1 MSFLLLVVG
10 AIFGAILCGGI
21 LQNEAWGAGVVFG
34 AISGLFIARWRILAA
49 RVSQLE
55 RDLVA
60 LRNARISKSMDSD
73 KARFDATA
81 QTVTLRDEPAA
92 DLDVPTAI
100 PPANVSNNATAPIPA
115 RVYVPQAQPS
125 VPADQP
131 VDAMSASDA
140 PAVLMPSQN
149 ANRITVPPAP
159 RPVSRRE
166 PDSIERGLSA
176 IKRWFTEGNV
186 PVKIGVLVLFAGVVA
201 LIKYATDQG
210 WLSLPIELRLAAIAA
225 ATLAALVFA
234 WRKREQKRSFALSLQ
249 GGCIGILMM
258 LVFSAFR
265 VYHLI
270 PSGAAFALLLI
281 LVVGISVLA
290 VLQDAIALAVLG
302 IIGGFLSPILV
313 STGGG
318 SHVVLFSY
326 YALLNTAILGIAW
339 RKPWRVLN
347 LIGFAFTFG
356 IGSAWGVLSY
366 QPQNLAS
373 TAPFL
378 ILFWL
383 FYLVIPVLYAL
394 RQAPDR
400 RDFIDATL
408 VFGTPLIAFPLL
420 AGLLHGDRLTLAFS
434 AVLAAAV
441 YTTLAWV
448 LLRRFSLKL
457 LGESHALLALG
468 FATLAVPLALSAR
481 TTACAWALE
490 GAALV
495 WLGLRQERRLPRWI
509 GYALQLA
516 AAFSLAVHFNPEHIP
531 VRETQVIFNG
541 TFFCALLISLAGFVS
556 ARLLSL
562 RDSKA
567 PLSHAMFWWAL
578 GWWYLLGGNEIQTFA
593 AESLKTLWAFGFVSI
608 SAWIG
613 AELLRRLRWQDCA
626 LPAVIIFPLA
636 LPMIGIIA
644 FEQHGPLEGY
654 AIPVWAIWLLA
665 ALRSL
670 HNLQPA
676 LSKGMSV
683 LQFIF
688 LWALVLLLGTEFGHL
703 ADVHFSL
710 APIWVVLAGLLPFAT
725 LFWLTLERK
734 SLVHYPLPALG
745 DSLRTALLA
754 TLGIVLGLFLLLGL
768 FVEGHA
774 TPLPYV
780 PLLNPLELAQCLVA
794 LLMLRWYRSTDH
806 NSGSAI
812 SQEAGLRVFALFG
825 FALLTSITLRSV
837 HFLANLPWNEHLFD
851 ATVTQASLS
860 LVWSAVGIAA
870 MLFGAKRKIRG
881 AWIGG
886 AALMGVVL
894 VKLILI
900 DRQHLGDLPG
910 ILSFLAV
917 GVLLL
922 VVGYF
927 APVPPRKLTT
937 INGDSE

>member
-21 LQNEAWGAGVVFG
+21 FHNEAWGAGLVFG
-34 AISGLFIARWRILAA
+34 AISGLFVARWRILAT

-60 LRNARISKSMDSD
+60 LRNARISKAMDTD
-73 KARFDATA
+73 KARIDATA
-81 QTVTLRDEPAA
+81 HSVTLRDEP
-92 DLDVPTAI
+92 PTGFDFPSSI
-100 PPANVSNNATAPIPA
+100 PSANATTPIPA
-115 RVYVPQAQPS
+115 RVYIPQAQTTT
-125 VPADQP
+125 PADRP
-131 VDAMSASDA
+131 AAGALEPDA
-140 PAVLMPSQN
+140 PMASQN
-149 ANRITVPPAP
+149 PDRVATPALP
-159 RPVSRRE
+159 RPAIRHE
-166 PDSIERGLSA
+166 PDSIERAITA

-186 PVKIGVLVLFAGVVA
+186 PVKIGVLVLFAGIAA
-201 LIKYATDQG
+201 LIKYAADQG

-225 ATLAALVFA
+225 VTLAGLVFA
-234 WRKREQKRSFALSLQ
+234 WRKRAQNRSFALSLQ

-265 VYHLI
+265 VYQLI
-270 PSGAAFALLLI
+270 PAGAAFALLLI
-281 LVVGISVLA
+281 LVAGIGVLA

-313 STGGG
+313 STGSGN
-318 SHVVLFSY
+318 HVALFSY
-326 YALLNTAILGIAW
+326 YALLNAAILGIAW
-339 RKPWRVLN
+339 RIPWRVLN

-356 IGSAWGVLSY
+356 IGIAWGVLIY
-366 QPQNLAS
+366 RPENLAS
-373 TAPFL
+373 TQPFL

-383 FYLVIPVLYAL
+383 FYLAIPVLYAL
-394 RQAPDR
+394 RQTPDR
-400 RDFIDATL
+400 RDFIDSTL
-408 VFGTPLIAFPLL
+408 VFGTPLIGFPLL
-420 AGLLHGDRLTLAFS
+420 AGLLHGDQLTLAFS
-434 AVLAAAV
+434 AVIAAAV
-441 YTTLAWV
+441 YTMLAWA

-457 LGESHALLALG
+457 LGESYALLALG

-495 WLGLRQERRLPRWI
+495 WLGLRQQRRLPRWI
-509 GYALQLA
+509 GYGLQLA
-516 AAFSLAVHFNPEHIP
+516 AACSLALHFNPGYVPAH
-531 VRETQVIFNG
+531 ETQVIFNG
-541 TFFCALLISLAGFVS
+541 TFFCALLISIAGFVS

-578 GWWYLLGGNEIQTFA
+578 GWWYLLGGNEIHTFA
-593 AESLKTLWAFGFVSI
+593 ADNLKTLWAFGFVSV

-626 LPAVIIFPLA
+626 LPAAIIFPLA

-665 ALRSL
+665 ALRCL

-676 LSKGMSV
+676 LSKGMGV

-688 LWALVLLLGTEFGHL
+688 LWTLVLLLGAEFGHL

-725 LFWLTLERK
+725 LFWLTMERK
-734 SLVHYPLPALG
+734 SLVHYPLPSLD

-780 PLLNPLELAQCLVA
+780 PLLNPLELAQCLAA
-794 LLMLRWYRSTDH
+794 LLMLRWYRSADH
-806 NSGSAI
+806 GNSGSAI
-812 SQEAGLRVFALFG
+812 SQEAGLRAFALFG

-837 HFLANLPWNEHLFD
+837 HFLADIPWNERMFD

-860 LVWSAVGIAA
+860 LVWSVVGIAA

-881 AWIGG
+881 VWIGG

-894 VKLILI
+894 VKLILV
-900 DRQHLGDLPG
+900 DRHHLGDLPG
-910 ILSFLAV
+910 IGSFLAV
-917 GVLLL
+917 GILLL

-927 APVPPRKLTT
+927 APVPPRQLAIKEGETA
-937 INGDSE
+937 